1 MTTKRHLVLGGA
13 RSGKTRFALDEA
25 TRLAA
30 ERDCGVVYIATA
42 EARDE
47 EMSSRIARHRTER
60 PAHWRTIEAPLR
72 LSDVIASVR
81 SSGVVIVDC
90 LTLWLS
96 NALLTDFDEM
106 HPHAESPTWTLER
119 QAFLSHVSRHAGAI
133 VLVSNEVGSGIV
145 PPSPLARRFQDE
157 QGWLN
162 QEVARICDKVT
173 LMVAGL
179 PLTAKESISAS
190 GSR

>member
-1 MTTKRHLVLGGA
+1 MTAKRHLVLGGA

-25 TRLAA
+25 MRLAA

-42 EARDE
+42 EARDD
-47 EMSSRIARHRTER
+47 EMTCRIARHRTER

-72 LSDVIASVR
+72 LADAIASVA
-81 SSGVVIVDC
+81 SSSVVVVDC

-96 NALLTDFDEM
+96 NALLTDFDEAY
-106 HPHAESPTWTLER
+106 PLADCPTWSLER
-119 QAFLSHVSRHAGAI
+119 EALLADLPRNDGAV

-173 LMVAGL
+173 LVVAGL
-179 PLTAKESISAS
+179 PLTAKE
-190 GSR
+190 